1 VPAAGRRQ
9 WPRKGELGATL
20 LKAGRRRDP
29 DPAAGFHVRLRA
41 EGQADLCVVVDE
53 SSARLVW
60 AAEDAGAAEDP
71 PAAEADPAVAEADPA
86 VAEADPAVAEADP
99 AAVEMDAG
107 ARQLFIWG
115 RRPDHRGRLRSHLT
129 QPQLARLQT
138 LLSGY

>member
-9 WPRKGELGATL
+9 WPRKGELGAIL

-60 AAEDAGAAEDP
+60 AAEDDGVAEDAGVAEDS
-71 PAAEADPAVAEADPA
+71 PAAEADPAVAEADP
-86 VAEADPAVAEADP
+86 P
-99 AAVEMDAG
+99 AVEMDAG

>member
-71 PAAEADPAVAEADPA
+71 PAAEADPAVAEADP
-86 VAEADPAVAEADP
+86 P
-99 AAVEMDAG
+99 AVEMDAG

-129 QPQLARLQT
+129 QPQLARPQT